1 MRRNRSTYALLSL
14 LTMLLGLASRRW
26 GSGLP
31 AWVTLYAGD
40 ALWALLVFWLIRG
53 GCPRWQSVRAGLAT
67 ASFAL
72 TIELSQLWQTP
83 WLDAVRH
90 TTLGALVLGQGFRW
104 SDLLCYAAGIAAGV
118 GLEQLWQHQKARFP
132 GRW

>member
-1 MRRNRSTYALLSL
+1 MRVNRRPYALLSL

-26 GSGLP
+26 GNELP
-31 AWVTLYAGD
+31 GWVTLYAGD

-53 GCPRWQSVRAGLAT
+53 GFPRWRLGRAGIAA

-72 TIELSQLWQTP
+72 LIELSQLWQP
-83 WLDAVRH
+83 AWLHALRH

-104 SDLLCYAAGIAAGV
+104 SDLLCYGVGVIGGV
-118 GLEQLWQHQKARFP
+118 GLELLWRHQKARSSS
-132 GRW
+132 RR